1 MVILLIYL
9 SKKITIGII
18 VFFVVITVV
27 IIGRYAIGL
36 YFKKKF
42 SKRPPPG
49 VIVEIVSNKSFS
61 QSLESYCT
69 SLSSKTSS
77 YKIKK
82 NELLE
87 PINFNK
93 KVNKGDI
100 IAKLSSKTIAAP
112 FAGVIGKRGI
122 SGSSLGSENTIML
135 TLDDSRKILCDLK
148 VPEVYAAILKK
159 DLSLKATFSAY
170 KNKTYKGKIESV
182 ASRVDAQTRSI
193 LARAKIDNE
202 NFEIIPGSLLEI
214 EIFYNEKN
222 TLGIPDT
229 SIMYEGSK
237 KFIYKIVENN
247 LIKKIEIETGI
258 RNKGNLEV
266 LSGIN
271 EGDKLVAEGLTKV
284 RPGMKVKPII
294 KSE

>member
-1 MVILLIYL
+1 MKR

-18 VFFVVITVV
+18 IFFLVIAVV
-27 IIGRYAIGL
+27 IIGRYGMGL

-49 VIVEIVSNKSFS
+49 VIVEIISNKSFG
-61 QSLESYCT
+61 QILESYCT

-87 PINFNK
+87 PIKFNT
-93 KVNKGDI
+93 KVKKGDV
-100 IAKLSSKTIAAP
+100 IAKLNSKTIVAP
-112 FAGVIGKRGI
+112 FAGIIGKRGI
-122 SGSSLGSENTIML
+122 SGSSLGSENTIIL
-135 TLDDSRKILCDLK
+135 TLDDSRKVLCDLK
-148 VPEVYAAILKK
+148 IPEVYAAVLKK
-159 DLSLKATFSAY
+159 DLKLQAKFSAY
-170 KNKTYKGKIESV
+170 KDKTYQGKIESV

-202 NFEIIPGSLLEI
+202 NSEIIPGSLLEI

-222 TLGIPDT
+222 ALSIPDT
-229 SIMYEGSK
+229 SIMYEGNK
-237 KFIYKIVENN
+237 KFVYKIIENN
-247 LIKKIEIETGI
+247 MIKKTEVKTGI
-258 RNKGNLEV
+258 RKKGNLEV
-266 LSGIN
+266 LSGLIS
-271 EGDKLVAEGLTKV
+271 GDKIIAEGLTKV

-294 KSE
+294 KSQ

>member
-1 MVILLIYL
+1 MKR
-9 SKKITIGII
+9 SKKITIAIVIFFLII
-18 VFFVVITVV
+18 ALI

-49 VIVEIVSNKSFS
+49 VVIEIVINKNFS
-61 QSLESYCT
+61 QTLESYCT

-87 PINFNK
+87 PINFNST
-93 KVNKGDI
+93 VNEGDV
-100 IAKLSSKTIAAP
+100 IAKLSTKTITAP
-112 FAGVIGKRGI
+112 FAGVVGKRGI
-122 SGSSLGSENTIML
+122 SGSSLGSENTIIL
-135 TLDDSRKILCDLK
+135 TLDDSRKVLCDLK
-148 VPEVYAAILKK
+148 IPEVYAAVLKK
-159 DLSLKATFSAY
+159 GLKLNAKFSAY
-170 KNKTYKGKIESV
+170 KDKTYKGKIESV

-202 NFEIIPGSLLEI
+202 NSEIIPGSLLEI
-214 EIFYNEKN
+214 EILYNEKDA
-222 TLGIPDT
+222 LSVPDT

-237 KFIYKIVENN
+237 KFIYKIIENN
-247 LIKKIEIETGI
+247 VIKKTEIETGV
-258 RNKGNLEV
+258 RNKGNLEI
-266 LSGIN
+266 LKGLN
-271 EGDKLVAEGLTKV
+271 EGDKIIAEGLTKV

-294 KSE
+294 KSQ

>member
-1 MVILLIYL
+1 MKR

-18 VFFVVITVV
+18 IFFLVIAVV
-27 IIGRYAIGL
+27 IIGRYGVGL

-49 VIVEIVSNKSFS
+49 VIVEIISNKSFG
-61 QSLESYCT
+61 QILESYCT

-87 PINFNK
+87 PIKFNT
-93 KVNKGDI
+93 KVKKGDI
-100 IAKLSSKTIAAP
+100 IAKLNSKTIVAP
-112 FAGVIGKRGI
+112 FAGIIGKRGI
-122 SGSSLGSENTIML
+122 SGSSLGSENTIIL
-135 TLDDSRKILCDLK
+135 TLDDSRKVLCDLK
-148 VPEVYAAILKK
+148 IPEVYAAVLKK
-159 DLSLKATFSAY
+159 DLKLQAKFSAY
-170 KNKTYKGKIESV
+170 KDKTYQGKIESV

-202 NFEIIPGSLLEI
+202 NSEIIPGSLLEI

-222 TLGIPDT
+222 ALSIPDT
-229 SIMYEGSK
+229 SIMYEGNK
-237 KFIYKIVENN
+237 KFVYKIIENN
-247 LIKKIEIETGI
+247 MIKKTEVKTGV
-258 RNKGNLEV
+258 RKKGNLEV
-266 LSGIN
+266 LSGLIS
-271 EGDKLVAEGLTKV
+271 GDKIIAEGLTKV

-294 KSE
+294 KSQ

>member
-1 MVILLIYL
+1 MKK

-18 VFFVVITVV
+18 IFFVVITLI

-36 YFKKKF
+36 HFKKKF

-49 VIVEIVSNKSFS
+49 VIVEIISNNTFS

-87 PINFNK
+87 PINFYTN
-93 KVNKGDI
+93 VDKGDI
-100 IAKLSSKTIAAP
+100 IAKLSSQTITAP
-112 FAGVIGKRGI
+112 FSGVIGKRGI
-122 SGSSLGSENTIML
+122 SASSLGSENTIIL

-148 VPEVYAAILKK
+148 IPEVYAAILKK
-159 DLSLKATFSAY
+159 DLKLRATFSAY
-170 KNKTYKGKIESV
+170 KDKTYEGKIESV

-193 LARAKIDNE
+193 LARAKINNE
-202 NFEIIPGSLLEI
+202 NSEIIPGSLLEI
-214 EIFYNEKN
+214 EILYNEKN
-222 TLGIPDT
+222 SLSVPDT

-247 LIKKIEIETGI
+247 IIKKIEIETGV

-266 LSGIN
+266 LSGVS
-271 EGDKLVAEGLTKV
+271 EGDKIVAEGLTKV

-294 KSE
+294 KSQ